1 MTAIARALS
10 QRFSETRAEVG
21 PLSTI
26 VIFCGIGLALSLM
39 LVACG
44 FDLGANPF

>member
-10 QRFSETRAEVG
+10 HRFSETRAEVG

-26 VIFCGIGLALSLM
+26 VIFCGIGLSLSL
-39 LVACG
+39 LLAACG
-44 FDLGANPF
+44 LDLGANLF